1 MTQNSNRSIMLLAAA
16 GTSLGLLLTGCGD
29 NPVSLSVSESPV
41 APTTIASPSP
51 PSDTVSPATPIDTAM
66 HWMDG
71 FCGAV
76 HGFLRDS
83 NDNAMAQ
90 PTTTIS
96 PKAAKQVFLKD
107 LSDYTAILNKAID
120 RMTALPPI
128 SDPVGKVAYE
138 TYLGKYTSARDR
150 LVAAKARLEKA
161 ARTDYAAQN
170 GAIKALETAQEEGL
184 SVVDPVGA
192 IEGSPT
198 LGTASAFAP
207 ECKKVA

>member
-1 MTQNSNRSIMLLAAA
+1 VLHRRRPRHRDALDGRFLGRGPWFPSGQQRQRD
-16 GTSLGLLLTGCGD
+16 GTA
-29 NPVSLSVSESPV
+29 E
-41 APTTIASPSP
+41 
-51 PSDTVSPATPIDTAM
+51 
-66 HWMDG
+66 H
-71 FCGAV
+71 
-76 HGFLRDS
+76 HH
-83 NDNAMAQ
+83 Q
-90 PTTTIS
+90 PQGRQTS
-96 PKAAKQVFLKD
+96 FLKD

-150 LVAAKARLEKA
+150 LVAAKAQLDKA

>member
-1 MTQNSNRSIMLLAAA
+1 MLLAAA
-16 GTSLGLLLTGCGD
+16 GTSLGLLLAGCGG
-29 NPVSLSVSESPV
+29 NPPSSSVSDLPAVS
-41 APTTIASPSP
+41 TTITSPA
-51 PSDTVSPATPIDTAM
+51 PSSETVSPATPIDTAM

-83 NDNAMAQ
+83 NNNAMAQ

-96 PKAAKQVFLKD
+96 PNAAKQVFLKD

-150 LVAAKARLEKA
+150 LVAAKARLDKA
-161 ARTDYAAQN
+161 ARTNYAAQN
-170 GAIKALETAQEEGL
+170 DAIKALEAAQDEAL